1 MLMKT
6 VLLLPVMVT
15 TLDIFRWFLYVS
27 VCFCVFPCV
36 SDVRGHLALLQGR
49 IDVLSRH
56 LDMAPAGLKGAQMAS
71 RHGKSRAAIVA
82 AATAAGMAAGGVLV
96 ADGPKDA
103 ELKDA
108 MMLTVE
114 EPGIQT
120 SCRSVY

>member
-1 MLMKT
+1 M
-6 VLLLPVMVT
+6 
-15 TLDIFRWFLYVS
+15 FL
-27 VCFCVFPCV
+27 CFHVFPCV

-56 LDMAPAGLKGAQMAS
+56 LNMAPAGLKGSGAQMAS

-108 MMLTVE
+108 MMLKD
-114 EPGIQT
+114 G
-120 SCRSVY
+120 